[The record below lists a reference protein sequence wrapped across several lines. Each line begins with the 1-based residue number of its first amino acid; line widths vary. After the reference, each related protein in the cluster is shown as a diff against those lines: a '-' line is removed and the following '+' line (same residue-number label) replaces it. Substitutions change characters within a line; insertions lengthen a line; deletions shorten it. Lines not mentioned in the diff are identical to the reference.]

1 MAQRSFY
8 YSPLAEKTLEWLVR
22 ATRAKNGNAVFESS
36 LHAALDRVLSV
47 AAQEGAPAM
56 DEELALEGASLARA
70 WDQVEQAIRTLE
82 TLQNP
87 PEVMDADRKSAW

>member
-47 AAQEGAPAM
+47 AAQDGAPAM
-56 DEELALEGASLARA
+56 DKELALEGAILARS

-87 PEVMDADRKSAW
+87 PEAMDAGK

>member
-36 LHAALDRVLSV
+36 LHAALDRVMSV
-47 AAQEGAPAM
+47 AAQDGAPAM
-56 DEELALEGASLARA
+56 EEGLALEGASLARA

-87 PEVMDADRKSAW
+87 PEAVDGGK

>member
-22 ATRAKNGNAVFESS
+22 ATHAKNGNAVFESS

-47 AAQEGAPAM
+47 AAQDGAPAM
-56 DEELALEGASLARA
+56 EEGLALEGASLACA

-82 TLQNP
+82 TLQKP
-87 PEVMDADRKSAW
+87 PEAIDARK

>member
-47 AAQEGAPAM
+47 AAQDGAPAM
-56 DEELALEGASLARA
+56 EEGLALEGASLARA

-87 PEVMDADRKSAW
+87 PEVVDAGK